1 MLINGLRDYGQKI
14 SENMAFSSIIIIF
27 RVRSFA
33 AGFFGNKGKESVLTY
48 LAPTYSHFLQEKHK
62 HGM

>member
-1 MLINGLRDYGQKI
+1 MDYGQKI
-14 SENMAFSSIIIIF
+14 SENMAFSSIIIIIIF
-27 RVRSFA
+27 RVCSFA

-62 HGM
+62 HGV